1 MHTLSFEIPEYS
13 TKIDHTQQIL
23 FLGSCF
29 SDDISKRFLE
39 NGFNADANPLGTIF
53 HPTVL
58 ARFIDETIQG
68 LEAERIFNRKD
79 VFLSWDAGAK
89 NYGMS
94 LSALSNQLNET
105 RTAWKER
112 LQNADYLFITFGTA
126 HAYFHQELEITVANC
141 HKMPSNLFQKELTT
155 SAEMVRQWQH
165 TLNLLEVFN
174 PSLKVFFTVSPV
186 RHIKDGIIEN
196 NLSKSIL
203 IQLAHELVKHE
214 NCFYFPSYEIVID
227 ELRDYRYFKED
238 LVHPNELAIQY
249 IWEKLSKSLFTVQT
263 DVIAK
268 TYAAIKRSEHHL
280 ALHPESEESKIF
292 QEQLVLRKKEFLEK
306 NPNLKF

>member
-1 MHTLSFEIPEYS
+1 MHTLSFEIPEYPS
-13 TKIDHTQQIL
+13 KIDHAQQIL

-29 SDDISKRFLE
+29 SDDISKGFQE
-39 NGFNADANPLGTIF
+39 NGFNVHANPFGTIF

-58 ARFIDETIQG
+58 ARFIDETIQAV
-68 LEAERIFNRKD
+68 ETERIFNRKD

-89 NYGMS
+89 NYAMS
-94 LSALSNQLNET
+94 SAALSNQLNET
-105 RTAWKER
+105 RAAWKEH
-112 LQNADYLFITFGTA
+112 LQNTDYLFITFGTA
-126 HAYFHQELEITVANC
+126 HAYVHQELDIVVGNC
-141 HKMPSNLFQKELTT
+141 HKMPSSLFQKELID
-155 SAEMVRQWQH
+155 SDEMLHQWQH
-165 TLNLLEVFN
+165 TLNLLKVSN

-196 NLSKSIL
+196 NHSKSIL
-203 IQLAHELVKHE
+203 IQLVHELVKQE
-214 NCFYFPSYEIVID
+214 DCFYFPSYEIVID

-268 TYAAIKRSEHHL
+268 TYLAIKRSEQHL

-292 QEQLVLRKKEFLEK
+292 REQLELRKKEFLEK

>member
-1 MHTLSFEIPEYS
+1 MHTLSFEIPEYAS
-13 TKIDHTQQIL
+13 KIDHTQQIL

-29 SDDISKRFLE
+29 SDDISERFRE
-39 NGFNADANPLGTIF
+39 NGFNVDANPFGTIF

-58 ARFIDETIQG
+58 SRFIDETIQG
-68 LEAERIFNRKD
+68 IETERILNRKD

-89 NYGMS
+89 KYAMS
-94 LSALSNQLNET
+94 LAELSSQLNDT
-105 RTAWKER
+105 RAAWKER
-112 LQNADYLFITFGTA
+112 LRNAEYLFITFGTA
-126 HAYFHQELEITVANC
+126 HAYVHEEFNIAVGNC
-141 HKMPSNLFQKELTT
+141 HKMPSSLFQKELTT
-155 SAEMVRQWQH
+155 SAEMLHQWQH
-165 TLNLLEVFN
+165 TLNLLKAFN
-174 PSLKVFFTVSPV
+174 PLLKVFFTVSPV

-196 NLSKSIL
+196 NHSKSIL
-203 IQLAHELVKHE
+203 IQLVHDLVKQE

-268 TYAAIKRSEHHL
+268 TYSAIKRSEHHL

>member
-1 MHTLSFEIPEYS
+1 MHTLSFEIPEFS
-13 TKIDHTQQIL
+13 CKIDHSQQIL

-29 SDDISKRFLE
+29 SDDISKRFQE
-39 NGFNADANPLGTIF
+39 NGFNTNANPFGTIF

-68 LEAERIFNRKD
+68 LKAERIFNRKD

-89 NYGMS
+89 NYAMS
-94 LSALSNQLNET
+94 SAALSDQLNET
-105 RTAWKER
+105 RAAWR
-112 LQNADYLFITFGTA
+112 QHLQNADYLFITFGTA
-126 HAYFHQELEITVANC
+126 HAYVHQELNIAVGNC
-141 HKMPSNLFQKELTT
+141 HKMSSNLFQKELTI
-155 SAEMVRQWQH
+155 SAEMVRQWQY
-165 TLNLLEVFN
+165 TLNLLKAFN

-196 NLSKSIL
+196 NHSKSIL
-203 IQLAHELVKHE
+203 IQLVHDLLKNE

-238 LVHPNELAIQY
+238 LVHLNELAIQY
-249 IWEKLSKSLFTVQT
+249 IWEKLSKSLFTVET

-268 TYAAIKRSEHHL
+268 TYAAIKRSEQHL

-292 QEQLVLRKKEFLEK
+292 KEQLSLRKKDFIEK

>member
-1 MHTLSFEIPEYS
+1 MLTLSDKPFKE
-13 TKIDHTQQIL
+13 KIEHGKPL
-23 FLGSCF
+23 LLLGSCF
-29 SDDISKRFLE
+29 SDDISKRFQE
-39 NGFNADANPLGTIF
+39 NGFNVDANPFGTIF

-89 NYGMS
+89 KYGMS
-94 LSALSNQLNET
+94 SAALSSQLKVT
-105 RTAWKER
+105 RAAWKEH
-112 LQNADYLFITFGTA
+112 LKNADYLFITFGTA
-126 HAYFHQELEITVANC
+126 HAYVHQELNISVGNC
-141 HKMPSNLFQKELTT
+141 HKMPSSLFQKELTT
-155 SAEMVRQWQH
+155 SDEMVRQWQH
-165 TLNLLEVFN
+165 TLNLLKAFN

-196 NLSKSIL
+196 NHSKSIL
-203 IQLAHELVKHE
+203 IQLVHEIVKHE

-227 ELRDYRYFKED
+227 ELRDYRYYKED

-268 TYAAIKRSEHHL
+268 TYLAIKRSEQHL

-292 QEQLVLRKKEFLEK
+292 QEQLELRKKEFLQK

>member
-13 TKIDHTQQIL
+13 SKIDHTQQIL

-29 SDDISKRFLE
+29 SDDISKRFQE
-39 NGFNADANPLGTIF
+39 NGFNVDANPFGTIF

-68 LEAERIFNRKD
+68 FDAERIFNRKD
-79 VFLSWDAGAK
+79 VYLSWDAGAK

-94 LSALSNQLNET
+94 SAALSSQLKDT
-105 RTAWKER
+105 RAAWEER

-126 HAYFHQELEITVANC
+126 HAYVQQELEITVGNC

-155 SAEMVRQWQH
+155 SDEMVRQWQH
-165 TLNLLEVFN
+165 TLNLLKAFN

-196 NLSKSIL
+196 NHSKSIL
-203 IQLAHELVKHE
+203 IQLVHDLLKNE

-249 IWEKLSKSLFTVQT
+249 IWEKLSKSLFTIQT